1 MVKFFTAPPRPWPY
15 LLINANRPDL
25 RYLEHAREVW
35 IDGGVEIFR
44 DPSVKDY
51 PRGHLERVVGLY
63 LKVRERVGPIPIHVS
78 TLDYCDD
85 YNPRSLWISDE
96 VTNIERTVESA
107 VRCVERYPWV
117 PWVPVVQGWYRR
129 PESVLRCIELYE
141 ERGMLDEFDCFAVGN
156 LCTEREPHVA
166 YRALVLVRKKLPD
179 RKIHVFGLHLRALR
193 FVYRLIDSFDS
204 LAWAKAVERSLKY
217 PNDNYMPKN
226 RRDRV
231 RYFDAWLK
239 KLERIAEEVER
250 CLTLEGFVGRGP

>member
-1 MVKFFTAPPRPWPY
+1 
-15 LLINANRPDL
+15 LINANCPDL
-25 RYLEHAREVW
+25 RYLEYAEEVW

-85 YNPRSLWISDE
+85 YNPRSLWLSDE
-96 VTNIERTVESA
+96 MTNIERTVESA

-117 PWVPVVQGWYRR
+117 PWVPVIQGWYRR

-141 ERGMLDEFDCFAVGN
+141 ERGLLDRFEYFAVGN
-156 LCTEREPHVA
+156 LCVEDDLSITARTLRIVRRE
-166 YRALVLVRKKLPD
+166 LPD
-179 RKIHVFGLHLRALR
+179 RKIHVFGLKLSALR
-193 FVYRLIDSFDS
+193 RVYHLIDSFDS
-204 LAWAKAVERSLKY
+204 LAWALWADYLKLY
-217 PNDNYMPKN
+217 PTGEFMPKN

-231 RYFDAWLK
+231 RCFDAWLAR
-239 KLERIAEEVER
+239 LGRLAEELEQTKP
-250 CLTLEGFVGRGP
+250 LTSWV